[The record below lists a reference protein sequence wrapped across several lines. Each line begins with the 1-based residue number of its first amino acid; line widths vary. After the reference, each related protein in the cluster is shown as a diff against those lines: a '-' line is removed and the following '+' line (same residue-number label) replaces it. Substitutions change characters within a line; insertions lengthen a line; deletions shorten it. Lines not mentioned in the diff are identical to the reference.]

1 MPTYWKNWGLRIN
14 VTFLRRLPLRGAS
27 GDEFDGIS
35 WWWLVGVPHL
45 RREQRQAGCT
55 AAKAFTW
62 RNPMT
67 TWSDLKNKIAL
78 SIIFGIAIAAVL
90 AMYAD
95 LPRTVAAL
103 QRFTWQYVPL
113 ILSLTLINYALRF
126 VKWHYY
132 LGQIDAGHVSL
143 SDSLKI
149 FVAGFTMVMTPG
161 KVGELYKAWALKETN
176 GVGISRAAPIVLAER
191 LTDGLAMVI
200 LASSGL
206 VLYRYGGAI
215 LLAVVVMMAGFVI
228 VVQIRPLALGFLRQG
243 ERIPLVS
250 RFAHSLY
257 EFYESTYRLLGV
269 KNLLF
274 AVGLGVISWAAEGL
288 ALYLVL
294 LGLGFLATPALVIQ
308 AVSALAL
315 STILGAITFLPG
327 GLGVVDGSLA
337 GLLVFFTTTSADT
350 AVAATLIIRLATLWF
365 GVTLGILTLLG
376 FRRQLLPA

>member
-1 MPTYWKNWGLRIN
+1 
-14 VTFLRRLPLRGAS
+14 
-27 GDEFDGIS
+27 
-35 WWWLVGVPHL
+35 
-45 RREQRQAGCT
+45 
-55 AAKAFTW
+55 
-62 RNPMT
+62 MT
-67 TWSDLKNKIAL
+67 TWPDLKNKIAL

-113 ILSLTLINYALRF
+113 ILGLTLINYALRF
-126 VKWHYY
+126 AKWHYY

-191 LTDGLAMVI
+191 LTDGVAMVI
-200 LASSGL
+200 LGSSGL

-215 LLAVVVMMAGFVI
+215 LLAVVLMMAGFVI
-228 VVQIRPLALGFLRQG
+228 VVQIRPLALWFLRQG

-257 EFYESTYRLLGV
+257 EFYESAYRLLGL
-269 KNLLF
+269 KNLLL

-288 ALYLVL
+288 ALYETAA
-294 LGLGFLATPALVIQ
+294 GLGRILDHRQVMPIGHGLD
-308 AVSALAL
+308 LL
-315 STILGAITFLPG
+315 DPGLGAEHVDRKDRPGPLGDLGIVHAPG
-327 GLGVVDGSLA
+327 GHHIPA
-337 GLLVFFTTTSADT
+337 GWSWRCGWQSGQPVSVLHQHRRRHGRRCHPDHPAGDPLVRGYAGDFDPGQLPPP
-350 AVAATLIIRLATLWF
+350 VAA
-365 GVTLGILTLLG
+365 GVTYAGNRVRGPGLSI
-376 FRRQLLPA
+376 FW